1 MRRRGKRYLLMKEK
15 LGAKK
20 EWTPLESLKLIK
32 EISNCKF
39 EESVEV
45 SVALNID
52 LKKGKER
59 VRGTV
64 ILPYGSG
71 RKVRVLVF
79 ATGEKAEEARK
90 KGADYI
96 GGEDITKKIEEGW
109 LDFDAVVS
117 TPQMMKTVAKLG
129 RILGPRGLMPS
140 PKVGTV
146 TENPALAVEELKKG
160 KINYRSDATGVVHT
174 SIGKVNF
181 SEESLLDNFKTML
194 RSIIKNKPSTAK
206 GNYIRGIYLSSTMG
220 PGIKVSL
227 SQALGVL

>member
-1 MRRRGKRYLLMKEK
+1 MRRRGKRYSLMKKK
-15 LGAKK
+15 LGEKK
-20 EWTPLESLKLIK
+20 EWAPLEALKMIK

-45 SVALNID
+45 AVALNID

-64 ILPYGSG
+64 VLPFGSG

-90 KGADYI
+90 KQADYI

-117 TPQMMKTVAKLG
+117 TPQMMRIVAKLG

-146 TENPALAVEELKKG
+146 TEDPALAVEELKRG
-160 KINYRSDATGVVHT
+160 KINYRSDATGVVHAL
-174 SIGKVNF
+174 IGKVGF

-194 RSIIKNKPSTAK
+194 KSIIKNKPSTVK

-220 PGIKVSL
+220 PGIKISL
-227 SQALGVL
+227 PQALGVL

>member
-1 MRRRGKRYLLMKEK
+1 MRRRGKRYFLMKKK
-15 LGAKK
+15 LGEKK
-20 EWTPLESLKLIK
+20 EWTPLEALKMIK

-39 EESVEV
+39 EESIEV
-45 SVALNID
+45 AVVLNID

-64 ILPYGSG
+64 ILPFGSG

-90 KGADYI
+90 KQADYI

-117 TPQMMKTVAKLG
+117 TPQMMRTVAKLG

-146 TENPALAVEELKKG
+146 TEDPALAVEELKRG
-160 KINYRSDATGVVHT
+160 KINYRSDATGVVHAL
-174 SIGKVNF
+174 IGKVGF
-181 SEESLLDNFKTML
+181 PEESLLDNFKTML
-194 RSIIKNKPSTAK
+194 KSIIKNKPSTVK

-220 PGIKVSL
+220 PGIKISL
-227 SQALGVL
+227 PQALGVL

>member
-1 MRRRGKRYLLMKEK
+1 MRKRGKRYLSTKER
-15 LGAKK
+15 LGEKK
-20 EWTPLESLKLIK
+20 EWTPLEALKLIK

-45 SVALNID
+45 AVALNID

-64 ILPYGSG
+64 ILPCGSG
-71 RKVRVLVF
+71 KKVRVLVF
-79 ATGEKAEEARK
+79 AEGEKAEEARK
-90 KGADYI
+90 KEADYI
-96 GGEDITKKIEEGW
+96 GGEDIVKKIEGGW

-117 TPQMMKTVAKLG
+117 IPQMMRTVAKLG

-160 KINYRSDATGVVHT
+160 KINYRSDATGVVHAL
-174 SIGKVNF
+174 IGKVNF
-181 SEESLLDNFKTML
+181 PEESLLDNFKTML

-227 SQALGVL
+227 PQALGVL